1 MNSQPNVRVRVARR
15 FNTSPER
22 VFDAW
27 LDPKLIGQWMFGEAL
42 REEEVLRIAVDAR
55 VGGAFS
61 FLVRRGGQEIDHV
74 GRYLAIERPKR
85 LAFTWGIAGESTNGS
100 RVTINIAPDGAGC
113 ELTLTH
119 EMDAKWA
126 EYAERTKAGWT
137 RMLDVLAT
145 TVDRV

>member
-1 MNSQPNVRVRVARR
+1 MNAPAPVHVRVKRR
-15 FNTSPER
+15 FDAPAER

-27 LDPKLIGQWMFGEAL
+27 LDPRLIGQWMFGKAL

-55 VGGAFS
+55 LGGAFS
-61 FLVRRGGQEIDHV
+61 FLVRRQGQEIDHV
-74 GRYLAIERPKR
+74 GRYLSIERPTR
-85 LAFTWGIAGESTNGS
+85 LEFTWGIAGESAEES
-100 RVTINIAPDGAGC
+100 RVTVEIVPDGTRC

-126 EYAERTKAGWT
+126 EYAKRTEAGWT

-145 TVDRV
+145 TLDHE